1 LPLLTGKPDEVLYQ
15 VGRATVLDLKFGS
28 YRVDDPGDNIQ
39 LSIYALLVARSDET
53 IQEVTCQIL
62 SPHYEFKP
70 YTYSREGL
78 ARLYQSVLV
87 VINSLSDPGEPV
99 PGAHCH
105 FCPARLICSA
115 AREQAESAM
124 LAKVVELP
132 VGEQAAR
139 LLDQIKRA
147 QGLI

>member
-1 LPLLTGKPDEVLYQ
+1 
-15 VGRATVLDLKFGS
+15 VLDLKFGS

-87 VINSLSDPGEPV
+87 VINSLSDP
-99 PGAHCH
+99 A
-105 FCPARLICSA
+105 CS
-115 AREQAESAM
+115 RRSLPFLSGSAY
-124 LAKVVELP
+124 LQRCSRTGRVRDAC
-132 VGEQAAR
+132 
-139 LLDQIKRA
+139 
-147 QGLI
+147 